1 MSQTSTSAYTQSAVV
16 DAEDATTEQ
25 PIPNNSQS
33 SVPAESL
40 IIRAL
45 AEFAGSFFICF
56 VIYAVSTYGTVLYGI
71 NILLIAAVVG
81 VAYAAATAV
90 FSRFSGAHF
99 NPAITL
105 AAALTSRI
113 SWLDAL
119 LYLVAQVLGGIAAG
133 AVIVAILPTSESV
146 AAKAWL
152 TYTVNGFDTTSLSY
166 LSNSTLQQ
174 TGLSFDSNM
183 AIAVEVVMSLLVV
196 AAAIVTLNQDGS
208 PLPNHTRAVGLAYGV
223 AAAVTYPITGAGLNP
238 ARSTGI
244 ALFAQGKGL
253 TVEPLSQLWLFWIC
267 PLLAGAVV
275 ALVMLL
281 SSTLTDMIAKN
292 AAAKVAAV
300 ADTTESASEEPEAD
314 DSDDASQSVETG
326 IVEAAPA
333 VNGENDG
340 NEFRGN
346 EPVPAV
352 TDAAAHETEPV
363 AGDSGASD
371 GTERNPR

>member
-25 PIPNNSQS
+25 PIPNNGQS
-33 SVPAESL
+33 SAPAESL

-133 AVIVAILPTSESV
+133 AVVVAILPTSESV

-152 TYTVNGFDTTSLSY
+152 TYAVNGFDTTSLSY

-292 AAAKVAAV
+292 AAAKAAVV
-300 ADTTESASEEPEAD
+300 ADTTESASEESETD
-314 DSDDASQSVETG
+314 DLDDASQSAETET
-326 IVEAAPA
+326 VEAEPA
-333 VNGENDG
+333 ENGENDG
-340 NEFRGN
+340 NELRGN
-346 EPVPAV
+346 APVPAV

-363 AGDSGASD
+363 AGDSGAD

>member
-16 DAEDATTEQ
+16 DAEDAAAEHQ
-25 PIPNNSQS
+25 SISNNSQS
-33 SVPAESL
+33 PAPAESL

-292 AAAKVAAV
+292 AAAKTAAV
-300 ADTTESASEEPEAD
+300 ADATESASEASETDGAN
-314 DSDDASQSVETG
+314 DAQSAETET
-326 IVEAAPA
+326 VEAEPA
-333 VNGENDG
+333 ENVENDG
-340 NEFRGN
+340 NDLRGN
-346 EPVPAV
+346 EPVSAAV
-352 TDAAAHETEPV
+352 DAAAHATEPV

-371 GTERNPR
+371 DTERNPR